1 MKKIDMYYLKDCPF
15 CKKAFGYIEELKAE
29 DPRFKDL
36 QIETIEEEEEKER
49 ADAMDY
55 YFVPTFYIDGEKV
68 HEGIIN
74 KEVMKTVLENAL

>member
-15 CKKAFGYIEELKAE
+15 CKKAFGYIKELKAE

-55 YFVPTFYIDGEKV
+55 YFVPTFYIDGEKI

-74 KEVMKTVLENAL
+74 KDVMKTVLENAL